1 MPCVGFTAI
10 FAGFGKRT
18 KMGSIFIEIYLKE
31 THLKIMNFA

>member
-1 MPCVGFTAI
+1 VLVSQQSLLVLEKGQ
-10 FAGFGKRT
+10 